1 MNGIRGIVFDCDGVL
16 FESRRANLAYYNVIL
31 AHFDE
36 PPVKDSDH
44 ARAHLCHTA
53 ASPYVFSQLLGEERA
68 PQALDIAAGLDYR
81 QFIPF
86 MDPEPGMRE
95 ALSRLSA
102 FYPLAVATNRGYSM
116 PSILDHFDLS
126 SYFSAVVTSRD
137 VGNPKPAPDMLFK
150 VAESLNCATQEL
162 LFVGDSELDQEAA
175 LAAGMPFAIY
185 RGALQADVQLKHHK
199 DLVDLFLPGITKIA

>member
-1 MNGIRGIVFDCDGVL
+1 
-16 FESRRANLAYYNVIL
+16 
-31 AHFDE
+31 
-36 PPVKDSDH
+36 
-44 ARAHLCHTA
+44 
-53 ASPYVFSQLLGEERA
+53 
-68 PQALDIAAGLDYR
+68 
-81 QFIPF
+81 
-86 MDPEPGMRE
+86 MRE

-150 VAESLNCATQEL
+150 VAESLNCTTQEL

-185 RGALQADVQLKHHK
+185 RGALQADVQLKRHK